1 MFMGEEQRSLLGL
14 VSASSILFSASS
26 PAPGEPPPLL
36 LLLLLLLL
44 IEAWFSVPAPA
55 DPHQGRNALRVHGV
69 CLCVIETPCA
79 QIR

>member
-1 MFMGEEQRSLLGL
+1 MGEEQRSLLGL
-14 VSASSILFSASS
+14 VSAASILFSASS
-26 PAPGEPPPLL
+26 PAPSEPPPPPLL
-36 LLLLLLLL
+36 LLLLL
-44 IEAWFSVPAPA
+44 IEAQFSVPAPA